1 MRGPRINGC
10 QAGTC
15 ASVNVLMDHPVLFPL
30 FLAHFLSS
38 LLFASFCVSQ
48 AVLFT
53 CLSSSC
59 LTLCASLSPLFF
71 AACSGWQ
78 RVLALIDSSWRQ
90 SLVLC
95 APLLAHVAASL
106 CVARVM
112 LPFSKYRPVADTQ
125 TSPGKRDD
133 FDWEPHARVNIGK
146 RAPPPLECS
155 LWFSQASGERGGHQ
169 RVLEKSWCRTTFHG
183 G

>member
-1 MRGPRINGC
+1 MRGSTINGC

-15 ASVNVLMDHPVLFPL
+15 ASVNVLMDHCVLFPL

-53 CLSSSC
+53 CLSLSC
-59 LTLCASLSPLFF
+59 SRMCASLSPLFF

-90 SLVLC
+90 SLVTC
-95 APLLAHVAASL
+95 APRLSHVAASVRGKDS
-106 CVARVM
+106 VAIFQVLIGCRHTD
-112 LPFSKYRPVADTQ
+112 PSRQ
-125 TSPGKRDD
+125 TRCFRLGAACEGEH
-133 FDWEPHARVNIGK
+133 WQTCA
-146 RAPPPLECS
+146 
-155 LWFSQASGERGGHQ
+155 AS
-169 RVLEKSWCRTTFHG
+169 T
-183 G
+183 